1 MDVVELS
8 PAYDT
13 NGKSPCILR
22 LMLGEIS
29 ALAAADVVY
38 DFLALLT
45 MGVKHGD
52 IGGARGRD
60 EL

>member
-13 NGKSPCILR
+13 NG
-22 LMLGEIS
+22 EIS
-29 ALAAADVVY
+29 AIAAADVVY
-38 DFLALLT
+38 DFLSLLT
-45 MGVKHGD
+45 LGVD
-52 IGGARGRD
+52 APASLPVAGGEREGQKVFD